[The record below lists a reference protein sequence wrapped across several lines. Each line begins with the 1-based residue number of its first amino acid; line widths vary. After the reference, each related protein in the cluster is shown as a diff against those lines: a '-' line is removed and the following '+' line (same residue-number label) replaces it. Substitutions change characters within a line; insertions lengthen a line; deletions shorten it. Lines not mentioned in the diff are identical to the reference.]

1 MEEFDLNLDE
11 EKFPNV
17 VRLYGTNPVE
27 LARDMDRAQSLGAKD
42 REPTRTDLISCMIN
56 LENDLEHER
65 LMSDYDIA
73 EEFPEDTVQ
82 IRLDQIKERWGH
94 LNHEE
99 IGAFKGGV
107 LYGFSTLLYNYN
119 PDAPRYALA
128 IGYNVKPIYS
138 DDALYQEAYEL
149 AVKHSAEQEEEDED
163 EDDDEDDWEDDEE
176 DDEDDW
182 EEDEELDEEELGES
196 EELLDEEDGPVL

>member
-11 EKFPNV
+11 AKFPNV
-17 VRLYGTNPVE
+17 MRLYGTNPVE
-27 LARDMDRAQSLGAKD
+27 LARDMDRAQSLGDKD

-56 LENDLEHER
+56 LEDDLEHQR

-82 IRLDQIKERWGH
+82 IRLEQIKERWDH
-94 LNHEE
+94 LDYKE

-138 DDALYQEAYEL
+138 DDELYQEAYEF
-149 AVKHSAEQEEEDED
+149 AVKCGEEKEEEEY
-163 EDDDEDDWEDDEE
+163 EEEWNEDWEDDEE
-176 DDEDDW
+176 LCGSEDLLGD
-182 EEDEELDEEELGES
+182 EDEEAQDDG
-196 EELLDEEDGPVL
+196 EDGPVL